1 MRLSNKRLHARP
13 MVCILRRMANMKR
26 IHLLLLFAA
35 ALGAAAPGR
44 AATVTDFAKTF
55 TVTVPTGFADAP
67 LADFPLLVRL
77 GAGIQGFDYADFRQ
91 NGADLLVTDT
101 EDHPLPHELENW
113 DTNGVS
119 RLWVQVPSVA
129 EGTTIRVY
137 YGTAA
142 TVDEVDGMW
151 SGYAGVWHLNEAGDG
166 AVTVSDATTNALSGV
181 CHETSAAVLGGI
193 LGGARY
199 ITSNTANN
207 PGFNSGITVDLSDAA
222 KKGAVNGLV
231 PTFSA
236 SFWFRP
242 QMAMANYEYLMSRKM
257 TDASNTWGVQFGKE
271 AGSTFSQ
278 LRIYGADANKF
289 ANTAKTGSA
298 GTEGV
303 TIAEGGSNEWHRL
316 DCVWSANARYA
327 LYFDGDLVAEGPL
340 SGDLVAANVT
350 DNNLS
355 IGGALKPTN
364 GKDKGG
370 RGFRGDMDEVRLRY
384 GASTAARIAAEWRQ
398 ESGALSAV
406 CGEVGLVDAGAPT
419 VSAPS
424 IVRNANGTFT
434 VSVVVSENDAASV
447 TCRVDSAAF
456 EMTSV
461 DTTLPKTY
469 AVTPSGLAA
478 NATFAYSVQ
487 AMSAGGDTLNRSGAE
502 TFHTGDLSVAKVQDG
517 DEDGLVPGVFRISR
531 AANDALALPV
541 SFTLGGTAVEGRSYR
556 TMPRTATI
564 PAGAAY
570 VDVEI
575 LPLIDPVLE
584 TAATVE
590 LALAPGLYGVSGTAG
605 SATLSIENLTLDDTK
620 NTWIAADAGLASDG
634 ANWSF
639 GHAPLATEHVL
650 FDGRFSNADCE
661 WDEAATHEV
670 AAWTQN
676 NGYAGKVALR
686 TVFPGKGAFTNLVVS
701 GALTVDAGSLTH
713 PQSRIMGGYHTAD
726 WDWLGDLKANETYR
740 IRVSAGSLHVGAGGL
755 IDARGMGYYVTNN
768 GSRVV
773 GCSHGGRM
781 NAGSPPCYGDP
792 REPIHIGMPH
802 HQSDNRWNGKGGGAI
817 YLDVAGAAVVDGTIR
832 ADAWDGSLFTGPSD
846 YGGAMGAGGSVF
858 LRADTL
864 TGTGRITAMGTGAR
878 EEGIGFDDTGYRIT
892 TDGNFKGTGGR
903 VAIAT
908 RAPVDRSTFAAIS
921 AEGYWMGSLDLNW
934 TARFAGGSGTVVFR
948 DATRPNGLLVI
959 AQQTGAYAPNLDR
972 AYPTFWRYPSVTDE
986 GDWTFDAI
994 EFGHR
999 GFLGVPVGTTLTLP
1013 GGLASCYG
1021 TAASADTC
1029 GGIRYE
1035 GGTLDIGAGDQTLSG
1050 NWMFVPWSNYVFSA
1064 SVVVTNGAAIGFHPV
1079 TDVLDDPSVSI
1090 PFPSASFEVAGNL
1103 LVGADAAIRA
1113 IDCGVVS
1120 TNETSVLL
1128 LGQHSHGGRSIY
1140 RGRNAA
1146 GALESQAYDS
1156 VFAPRLPGST
1166 AGAGLGVG
1174 ITSKTQRSGGA
1185 VRVVV
1190 GGTLTLDGEATVS
1203 GQTEDRTNLG
1213 SRTGGAGGSLDVT
1226 AGRLAGAGTMRANGG
1241 NYNDFSGPGGRIAV
1255 RLTASGADFTAF
1267 TGRIEAGG
1275 GSWRKGGAIDP
1286 TPDASAGTVYLETA
1300 ADGDKRGTILI
1311 AMDPRN
1317 AKFIQDRIK
1326 GNSPANTNTT
1336 EMVSLGY
1343 GGDRIRDYKDA
1354 RYAIADHGRAAV
1366 NADFKAHSVE
1376 LADLT
1381 AFLDL
1386 EGHTLTVD
1394 DFFYAVDDGAGG
1406 IKLRKLGT
1414 GTHSSAVLAALGA
1427 NVADTSA
1434 GATGRVV
1441 VRGRETIMILR

>member
-1 MRLSNKRLHARP
+1 MSVLQFG
-13 MVCILRRMANMKR
+13 CR
-26 IHLLLLFAA
+26 IFDGMCRA
-35 ALGAAAPGR
+35 ALAAVLALSAVTSVS
-44 AATVTDFAKTF
+44 AAVVTDFAKTF
-55 TVTVPTGFADAP
+55 TVTVPAGFADAP

-77 GAGIQGFDYADFRQ
+77 GSGIQGFDYADFRQ

-101 EDHPLPHELENW
+101 EDHPLPIELENW
-113 DTNGVS
+113 NTNGVS

-137 YGTAA
+137 YGTTA

-151 SGYAGVWHLNEAGDG
+151 SGYAGVWHLNEAGNG
-166 AVTVSDATTNALSGV
+166 AVTVSDATTNALTGV

-207 PGFNSGITVDLSDAA
+207 PGFDSGITVELSDAA

-231 PTFSA
+231 PVFTA

-242 QMAMANYEYLMSRKM
+242 QMEQANYEYLVSRKM
-257 TDASNTWGVQFGKE
+257 TDASTTWGVQFGKD
-271 AGSTFSQ
+271 AGSTFNQ

-289 ANTAKTGSA
+289 ANSAATGTA

-303 TIAEGGSNEWHRL
+303 TITAGGSNEWHRL
-316 DCVWSANARYA
+316 DCIWTANARYV
-327 LYFDGDLVAEGPL
+327 LYFDGDSVAEGPL
-340 SGDLVAANVT
+340 SGDLAAANVT

-370 RGFRGDMDEVRLRY
+370 RGFRGEMDEVRLRY
-384 GASTAARIAAEWRQ
+384 GASTAARITAEWRQ
-398 ESGALSAV
+398 ESGTLSAV
-406 CGEVGLVDAGAPT
+406 CSEVGLVDAGAPT

-434 VSVVVSENDAASV
+434 VSIVVSENDAASV
-447 TCRVDSAAF
+447 TCLVGNAEFA
-456 EMTSV
+456 MTSA

-469 AVTPSGLAA
+469 AATPSDLAA
-478 NATFAYSVQ
+478 DTTFAYAVQ
-487 AMSAGGDTLNRSGAE
+487 AISAGGDTLTRSGAE
-502 TFHTGDLSVAKVQDG
+502 TFYTGDLSVAKVQDG

-531 AANDALALPV
+531 AGDDGLALPV

-564 PAGAAY
+564 PADAAY

-575 LPLIDPVLE
+575 RPLIDQSTTNALTVVLTLE
-584 TAATVE
+584 
-590 LALAPGLYGVSGTAG
+590 PGLYGIASDAS
-605 SATLSIENLTLDDTK
+605 SATLSISNLTLDATK
-620 NTWIAADAGLASDG
+620 NTWIASEAGSATNA

-639 GHAPLATEHVL
+639 GHAPYATEHVL

-676 NGYAGKVALR
+676 NGYAGKVTLR
-686 TVFPGKGAFTNLVVS
+686 TVFPGKGDFTC
-701 GALTVDAGSLTH
+701 LTVTGAMTIDAGSLTH

-846 YGGAMGAGGSVF
+846 YGGAMGAAGSVF

-864 TGTGRITAMGTGAR
+864 SGTGRITAMGTGAR
-878 EEGIGFDDTGYRIT
+878 DEGISFDDTGYRIT
-892 TDGNFKGTGGR
+892 TDGNYKGTGGR

-908 RAPVDRSTFAAIS
+908 RVPVDRSTFAAIS

-934 TARFAGGSGTVVFR
+934 PARFAGGSGTVVFR

-959 AQQTGAYAPNLDR
+959 AQQTGAYAPCLER
-972 AYPTFWRYPSVTDE
+972 SYPTFWRCPSVTDE

-999 GFLGVPVGTTLTLP
+999 GFLSVPVGTTLTLP

-1021 TAASADTC
+1021 TAASVDTC

-1035 GGTLDIGAGDQTLSG
+1035 GGTIAAGAGDQTLSG

-1103 LVGADAAIRA
+1103 LVGANAAIRA

-1120 TNETSVLL
+1120 TNETSLL
-1128 LGQHSHGGRSIY
+1128 VLGQHSHGGRSIY
-1140 RGRNAA
+1140 RGRNAS

-1213 SRTGGAGGSLDVT
+1213 GRTGGAGGSLDVT
-1226 AGRLAGAGTMRANGG
+1226 AGRLAGSGVFKANGG

-1255 RLTASGADFTAF
+1255 RLTTPGADFDSF
-1267 TGRIEAGG
+1267 SGRIEAGG

-1286 TPDASAGTVYLETA
+1286 TPDASAGTVYLETV
-1300 ADGDKRGTILI
+1300 ADGDKRGTIRI
-1311 AMDPRN
+1311 AMDPLN

-1336 EMVSLGY
+1336 EMVSLGF
-1343 GGDRIRDYKDA
+1343 GGDDIKAYKKVH
-1354 RYAIADHGRAAV
+1354 YIIANYGRAAV
-1366 NADFKAHSVE
+1366 NTDFRAQSLT
-1376 LADLT
+1376 LADGT
-1381 AFLDL
+1381 AALDL
-1386 EGHTLTVD
+1386 EGHTLTLR
-1394 DFFYAVDDGAGG
+1394 DFFWVTGSDGSVVTN
-1406 IKLRKLGT
+1406 KLRAGT
-1414 GTHSSAVLAALGA
+1414 YSYNNLQS
-1427 NVADTSA
+1427 NVGDCIEDTS
-1434 GATGRVV
+1434 TGQSGFVV
-1441 VRGRETIMILR
+1441 IQHDNLILRLR

>member
-1 MRLSNKRLHARP
+1 MT
-13 MVCILRRMANMKR
+13 NMKQ
-26 IHLLLLFAA
+26 IPILFALSA
-35 ALGAAAPGR
+35 IFGAMVPGR

-55 TVTVPTGFADAP
+55 TVTVPAGLADEP
-67 LADFPLLVRL
+67 LSDFPLLVRL
-77 GAGIQGFDYADFRQ
+77 GSGIQGFDYADFRQ

-101 EDHPLPHELENW
+101 EDHPLPFELENW
-113 DTNGVS
+113 NTNGES

-137 YGTAA
+137 YGTTA

-166 AVTVSDATTNALSGV
+166 AVQILDSTTNHLDGVAASGNKG
-181 CHETSAAVLGGI
+181 SLAVAGGQ
-193 LGGARY
+193 LGGARR
-199 ITSNTANN
+199 IAQDNDHAPGIVVPATSGAQK
-207 PGFNSGITVDLSDAA
+207 DAA
-222 KKGAVNGLV
+222 DRLG
-231 PTFSA
+231 TDFHA
-236 SFWFRP
+236 SFWLRSRAETADFSDLKWGNIIGRRKGDKGTSWGF
-242 QMAMANYEYLMSRKM
+242 AFHGEASDANQSKYMR
-257 TDASNTWGVQFGKE
+257 VF
-271 AGSTFSQ
+271 AGSTTITTTTNKIGEL
-278 LRIYGADANKF
+278 LRDPTGDTWKKVDVVWKYASNGNASVADVYTNGVLASVVVLKEAVALQDANIGIGCS
-289 ANTAKTGSA
+289 TQDQYGSSPDSKK
-298 GTEGV
+298 GR
-303 TIAEGGSNEWHRL
+303 RL
-316 DCVWSANARYA
+316 
-327 LYFDGDLVAEGPL
+327 
-340 SGDLVAANVT
+340 
-350 DNNLS
+350 
-355 IGGALKPTN
+355 N
-364 GKDKGG
+364 GE
-370 RGFRGDMDEVRLRY
+370 MDEVRLRY

-406 CGEVGLVDAGAPT
+406 CSVVGLVDAGAPT

-424 IVRNANGTFT
+424 IVRNANGTFM

-469 AVTPSGLAA
+469 AVTPSSLAA
-478 NATFAYSVQ
+478 DTTFAYSVQ
-487 AMSAGGDTLNRSGAE
+487 ARSAGGDTLTRSGAE
-502 TFHTGDLSVAKVQDG
+502 TFYTGDLSVAKVQDG

-584 TAATVE
+584 TAATVS
-590 LALAPGLYGVSGTAG
+590 LALAPGLYGISGTDG
-605 SATLSIENLTLDDTK
+605 SATLSIENLTLDASK
-620 NTWIAADAGLASDG
+620 NTWIASNAGLASDG

-661 WDEAATHEV
+661 WDETATHEV

-713 PQSRIMGGYHTAD
+713 PQSRIMGGFHKED

-740 IRVSAGSLHVGAGGL
+740 IRVSAGSLHVGANGF

-817 YLDVAGAAVVDGTIR
+817 YLDVAGVAVVDGTIR

-1079 TDVLDDPSVSI
+1079 TDVMDDPSVSI

-1120 TNETSVLL
+1120 TNETSLL
-1128 LGQHSHGGRSIY
+1128 VLGQHAHGGRSIY
-1140 RGRNAA
+1140 RGRNAS

-1174 ITSKTQRSGGA
+1174 VTSKTQRSGGA

-1300 ADGDKRGTILI
+1300 ADGDKRGTIRI

-1354 RYAIADHGRAAV
+1354 RYVIADHGRAAV

-1386 EGHTLTVD
+1386 EGHVLTVD
-1394 DFFYAVDDGAGG
+1394 DFFYAVDDGEGG

>member
-1 MRLSNKRLHARP
+1 MT
-13 MVCILRRMANMKR
+13 NMKQFP
-26 IHLLLLFAA
+26 ILFALSA
-35 ALGAAAPGR
+35 IFGAAVPGP

-55 TVTVPTGFADAP
+55 TVTVPAGLADEP
-67 LADFPLLVRL
+67 LSDFPLLVRL
-77 GAGIQGFDYADFRQ
+77 GSGIQGFDYADFRQ

-113 DTNGVS
+113 DTNGES
-119 RLWVQVPSVA
+119 RLWVQVPSAA

-137 YGTAA
+137 YGTDA

-340 SGDLVAANVT
+340 SGGLVAANVT

-424 IVRNANGTFT
+424 IVRNADGTFT
-434 VSVVVSENDAASV
+434 VSIVVSDNDAASV
-447 TCRVDSAAF
+447 KCLVDSAEF
-456 EMTSV
+456 EMTSA
-461 DTTLPKTY
+461 DATLPKTY
-469 AVTPSGLAA
+469 AATLSGLEPDT
-478 NATFAYSVQ
+478 TFAYAVQ
-487 AMSAGGDTLNRSGAE
+487 AMSTGGDMLNRSGAE
-502 TFHTGDLSVAKVQDG
+502 TFHTGDLTVAKVQDG

-531 AANDALALPV
+531 TGDDALALPV

-564 PAGAAY
+564 PADAAY

-575 LPLIDPVLE
+575 LPLIDPVE
-584 TAATVE
+584 TTTSVS
-590 LALAPGLYGVSGTAG
+590 LTLSPGLYGVSATDGA
-605 SATLSIENLTLDDTK
+605 ATLSIANLTLDATK
-620 NTWIAADAGLASDG
+620 NTWIASDAGLASDG

-639 GHAPLATEHVL
+639 GHAPLATDHVL

-676 NGYAGKVALR
+676 NGYAGTVTLH

-701 GALTVDAGSLTH
+701 GAMTVDAGFLTH
-713 PQSRIMGGYHTAD
+713 PQSRTMDGWHVED

-740 IRVSAGSLHVGAGGL
+740 IRVSAGSLHVGAGAV
-755 IDARGMGYYVTNN
+755 IDARGKGYHVTN
-768 GSRVV
+768 GGCRML
-773 GCSHGGRM
+773 GCSHGGRV
-781 NAGSPPCYGDP
+781 GETSPPCYGDP
-792 REPIHIGMPH
+792 REPIHIGLPFH
-802 HQSDNRWNGKGGGAI
+802 PNGTYLNGKGGGAI

-832 ADAWDGSLFTGPSD
+832 ADAWDGSIAVANNQ
-846 YGGAMGAGGSVF
+846 YAGAMGAAGSVF

-864 TGTGRITAMGTGAR
+864 AGTGRITAMGTGPS
-878 EEGIGFDDTGYRIT
+878 EEGLVFLYNGTKKT
-892 TDGNFKGTGGR
+892 TETNYKGTGGR
-903 VAIAT
+903 VAIST
-908 RAPVDRSTFAAIS
+908 RVPVDRSTFAAIS
-921 AEGYWMGSLDLNW
+921 AEGYWMGSPDATW
-934 TARFAGGSGTVVFR
+934 SARFGGGSGTVVFR

-959 AQQTGAYAPNLDR
+959 AQQANAIGPDLGTH
-972 AYPTFWRYPSVTDE
+972 PTFWRCPSVTDE

-999 GFLGVPVGTTLTLP
+999 GFLRVPVGTTLTLP

-1021 TAASADTC
+1021 TETDPEAL
-1029 GGIRYE
+1029 GGLRYE
-1035 GGTLDIGAGDQTLSG
+1035 GGALNIGAGDQTIADR
-1050 NWMFVPWSNYVFSA
+1050 WMFVPWTNFVFQGSVAVSN
-1064 SVVVTNGAAIGFHPV
+1064 
-1079 TDVLDDPSVSI
+1079 
-1090 PFPSASFEVAGNL
+1090 
-1103 LVGADAAIRA
+1103 
-1113 IDCGVVS
+1113 
-1120 TNETSVLL
+1120 
-1128 LGQHSHGGRSIY
+1128 
-1140 RGRNAA
+1140 NAA
-1146 GALESQAYDS
+1146 LHQIAGCARPTAASSRKVWARRTACS
-1156 VFAPRLPGST
+1156 APPPT
-1166 AGAGLGVG
+1166 AAE
-1174 ITSKTQRSGGA
+1174 RS
-1185 VRVVV
+1185 
-1190 GGTLTLDGEATVS
+1190 S
-1203 GQTEDRTNLG
+1203 
-1213 SRTGGAGGSLDVT
+1213 
-1226 AGRLAGAGTMRANGG
+1226 
-1241 NYNDFSGPGGRIAV
+1241 
-1255 RLTASGADFTAF
+1255 SGAT
-1267 TGRIEAGG
+1267 
-1275 GSWRKGGAIDP
+1275 
-1286 TPDASAGTVYLETA
+1286 
-1300 ADGDKRGTILI
+1300 
-1311 AMDPRN
+1311 
-1317 AKFIQDRIK
+1317 
-1326 GNSPANTNTT
+1326 SPARRSPAPTT
-1336 EMVSLGY
+1336 PSSTRGFP
-1343 GGDRIRDYKDA
+1343 
-1354 RYAIADHGRAAV
+1354 AAPP
-1366 NADFKAHSVE
+1366 
-1376 LADLT
+1376 T
-1381 AFLDL
+1381 RL
-1386 EGHTLTVD
+1386 EPE
-1394 DFFYAVDDGAGG
+1394 
-1406 IKLRKLGT
+1406 
-1414 GTHSSAVLAALGA
+1414 AA
-1427 NVADTSA
+1427 
-1434 GATGRVV
+1434 
-1441 VRGRETIMILR
+1441 

>member
-1 MRLSNKRLHARP
+1 MA
-13 MVCILRRMANMKR
+13 CILGHMTTMHP
-26 IHLLLLFAA
+26 IPLLFSLAA
-35 ALGAAAPGR
+35 ILGIAAPGR

-55 TVTVPTGFADAP
+55 TVTVPAGLADEP
-67 LADFPLLVRL
+67 LSDFPLLVRL
-77 GAGIQGFDYADFRQ
+77 GSGIQGFDYADFRQ
-91 NGADLLVTDT
+91 NGADILVTDT
-101 EDHPLPHELENW
+101 EDQPLPHELENW
-113 DTNGVS
+113 NTNGES

-137 YGTAA
+137 YGTDA

-166 AVTVSDATTNALSGV
+166 AVQILDSTTNALNGTAQSV
-181 CHETSAAVLGGI
+181 SLAVTNAP
-193 LGGARY
+193 LGGARR
-199 ITSNTANN
+199 IAQDNNHAPGIVIPATSGAQK
-207 PGFNSGITVDLSDAA
+207 DAA
-222 KKGAVNGLV
+222 DQLG
-231 PTFSA
+231 TDFHA
-236 SFWFRP
+236 SFWLRSRAGTSDFSDLKWGNIIGRRKGDNGTSWGF
-242 QMAMANYEYLMSRKM
+242 AFHGDSNDANQSKYMR
-257 TDASNTWGVQFGKE
+257 VF
-271 AGSTFSQ
+271 AGSTKITTTKGTIGEH
-278 LRIYGADANKF
+278 LRESASETWKKVDVVWKYASNGNSPIAVVYTNGVPAETVTLPEAVALQDANIGIGCSTQDQYGSD
-289 ANTAKTGSA
+289 NTNKKGR
-298 GTEGV
+298 
-303 TIAEGGSNEWHRL
+303 RL
-316 DCVWSANARYA
+316 
-327 LYFDGDLVAEGPL
+327 
-340 SGDLVAANVT
+340 
-350 DNNLS
+350 
-355 IGGALKPTN
+355 N
-364 GKDKGG
+364 GE
-370 RGFRGDMDEVRLRY
+370 MDEVRLRY

-398 ESGALSAV
+398 ESGTLSAV

-424 IVRNANGTFT
+424 IVRNADGTFT

-447 TCRVDSAAF
+447 TCLVGNAEFA
-456 EMTSV
+456 MTST
-461 DTTLPKTY
+461 DATLPKTY
-469 AVTPSGLAA
+469 AVTPSNLAA
-478 NATFAYSVQ
+478 NTTFAYAVQ
-487 AMSAGGDTLNRSGAE
+487 AMSTGGDTLNRSGAE
-502 TFHTGDLSVAKVQDG
+502 TFYTGDLAVAKVQDG

-575 LPLIDPVLE
+575 LPLIDPGIE
-584 TAATVE
+584 TAATVS
-590 LALAPGLYGVSGTAG
+590 LALAPGLYGISGTDG
-605 SATLSIENLTLDDTK
+605 SATLSIENLTLDASK
-620 NTWIAADAGLASDG
+620 NTWIASDAGLASDG

-661 WDEAATHEV
+661 WDETATHEV

-676 NGYAGKVALR
+676 NGYAGKVTLR

-713 PQSRIMGGYHTAD
+713 PQSRIMGGFHKED

-832 ADAWDGSLFTGPSD
+832 ADAWDGSLFTGGSD

-864 TGTGRITAMGTGAR
+864 SGTGRITAMGTGAR

-908 RAPVDRSTFAAIS
+908 RVPVDRSTFAAIS

-1021 TAASADTC
+1021 TAASSATC

-1035 GGTLDIGAGDQTLSG
+1035 GGTIDAGDGDQTLSG

-1090 PFPSASFEVAGNL
+1090 PFPSASVEVAGNL

-1120 TNETSVLL
+1120 TNETSLL
-1128 LGQHSHGGRSIY
+1128 VLGQHSHGGRALY
-1140 RGRNAA
+1140 RGRDAS
-1146 GALESQAYDS
+1146 GAPVSLGYDS

-1174 ITSKTQRSGGA
+1174 VTSKTQRSGGA

-1203 GQTEDRTNLG
+1203 GQTETNTNSG
-1213 SRTGGAGGSLDVT
+1213 GRTGGAGGALDVT
-1226 AGRLAGAGTMRANGG
+1226 AGRLVGAGTMRANGG
-1241 NYNDFSGPGGRIAV
+1241 NYNDNSGPGGRIAV

-1267 TGRIEAGG
+1267 SGRIEAGG
-1275 GSWRKGGAIDP
+1275 GSWWKGFDDIH
-1286 TPDASAGTVYLETA
+1286 DASAGTVYLETA
-1300 ADGDKRGTILI
+1300 ADGDKRGTIRI

-1336 EMVSLGY
+1336 EMVSLGC
-1343 GGDRIRDYKDA
+1343 GGDRLGDYKHA
-1354 RYAIADHGRAAV
+1354 RYVVSDYGRAAV
-1366 NADFKAHSVE
+1366 NADFKARSVE
-1376 LADLT
+1376 LSDLT
-1381 AFLDL
+1381 VLLDL
-1386 EGHTLTVD
+1386 EGHTLYVD
-1394 DFFYAVDDGAGG
+1394 EFFYAVDDGDGG
-1406 IKLRKLGT
+1406 LKTRHVGN
-1414 GTHSSAVLAALGA
+1414 GTHSAAALAALGA

-1441 VRGRETIMILR
+1441 VRGRETIMVLR

>member
-1 MRLSNKRLHARP
+1 
-13 MVCILRRMANMKR
+13 MANMNP
-26 IHLLLLFAA
+26 IPLLVSLAA
-35 ALGAAAPGR
+35 ILGAAMPGR

-55 TVTVPTGFADAP
+55 TVTVPAGFADAP

-77 GAGIQGFDYADFRQ
+77 GSGIQGFDYADFRQ
-91 NGADLLVTDT
+91 NGADILVTDT
-101 EDHPLPHELENW
+101 EDRPLPHELENW

-119 RLWVQVPSVA
+119 RLWVQVPSAA

-151 SGYAGVWHLNEAGDG
+151 SGYAGVWHLNETGDG
-166 AVTVSDATTNALSGV
+166 AVQILDSTTNHLDGVAASGNKG
-181 CHETSAAVLGGI
+181 SLAVAGGQ
-193 LGGARY
+193 LGGARR
-199 ITSNTANN
+199 IAQDNDHAPGIVVPATSGAQK
-207 PGFNSGITVDLSDAA
+207 DAA
-222 KKGAVNGLV
+222 DRLG
-231 PTFSA
+231 TDFHA
-236 SFWFRP
+236 SFWLRSRAETTNFSDLKWGNIIGRRKGDKGTSWGF
-242 QMAMANYEYLMSRKM
+242 AFHGDSNDANQSKYMR
-257 TDASNTWGVQFGKE
+257 VF
-271 AGSTFSQ
+271 AGSTTITTTTNTIGEL
-278 LRIYGADANKF
+278 LRDPTGNAWRKVDVVWKYASNGNASVADIYTNGVLASVVDLKEAVALQDANIGIGCS
-289 ANTAKTGSA
+289 TQDQYGSSPDTRK
-298 GTEGV
+298 GR
-303 TIAEGGSNEWHRL
+303 RL
-316 DCVWSANARYA
+316 
-327 LYFDGDLVAEGPL
+327 
-340 SGDLVAANVT
+340 
-350 DNNLS
+350 
-355 IGGALKPTN
+355 N
-364 GKDKGG
+364 GE
-370 RGFRGDMDEVRLRY
+370 MDEVRLRY

-424 IVRNANGTFT
+424 IVRNADGTFT
-434 VSVVVSENDAASV
+434 ISVVVSENDAASV
-447 TCRVDSAAF
+447 TCLVGNAEFA
-456 EMTSV
+456 MTSA

-469 AVTPSGLAA
+469 AATPSDLAA
-478 NATFAYSVQ
+478 NTTFAYAVQ
-487 AMSAGGDTLNRSGAE
+487 AISAGGDTLTRSGAE
-502 TFHTGDLSVAKVQDG
+502 TFYTGDLSVAKVWDG

-531 AANDALALPV
+531 AADDALALPV

-605 SATLSIENLTLDDTK
+605 SATLSIENLTLDATK
-620 NTWIAADAGLASDG
+620 NTWIASDAGFASDG

-661 WDEAATHEV
+661 WDETATHEV

-676 NGYAGKVALR
+676 NGYAGKVTLR

-713 PQSRIMGGYHTAD
+713 PQSRIMGGFHKED

-908 RAPVDRSTFAAIS
+908 RVPVDRSTFAAIS

-934 TARFAGGSGTVVFR
+934 PARYGGGSGTVVFR
-948 DATRPNGLLVI
+948 DSTRPNGLLVI
-959 AQQTGAYAPNLDR
+959 AQQTGAYPPCLER
-972 AYPTFWRYPSVTDE
+972 SFPTFWRYPSVTTDA
-986 GDWTFDAI
+986 DWTFDAI

-1021 TAASADTC
+1021 TAASADAC

-1079 TDVLDDPSVSI
+1079 TDVLDDPGVT
-1090 PFPSASFEVAGNL
+1090 PLFPSASFEVAGNL

-1113 IDCGVVS
+1113 IDCGAVS
-1120 TNETSVLL
+1120 TNKTSTLV
-1128 LGQHSHGGRSIY
+1128 LGQHSHGGRALY
-1140 RGRNAA
+1140 RGRDAS

-1174 ITSKTQRSGGA
+1174 VTSKTQRSGGA
-1185 VRVVV
+1185 VRMVV

-1213 SRTGGAGGSLDVT
+1213 GRTGGAGGALDVT

-1241 NYNDFSGPGGRIAV
+1241 NYNDYSGPGGRIAV
-1255 RLTASGADFTAF
+1255 RLTASGADFAAF

-1300 ADGDKRGTILI
+1300 ADGDKRGTIRI

-1336 EMVSLGY
+1336 EMVSLGC
-1343 GGDRIRDYKDA
+1343 GGDRIRDYKHA
-1354 RYAIADHGRAAV
+1354 RYVLADHGRAAV

-1376 LADLT
+1376 LSDLT

-1394 DFFYAVDDGAGG
+1394 DFFYPVDDGAGG
-1406 IKLRKLGT
+1406 IKLRPLGT
-1414 GTHSSAVLAALGA
+1414 GTHSAAALAAMGA

-1434 GATGRVV
+1434 GATGRVI
-1441 VRGRETIMILR
+1441 VRARETIMVLR

>member
-1 MRLSNKRLHARP
+1 MT
-13 MVCILRRMANMKR
+13 NMKQ
-26 IHLLLLFAA
+26 IPILFALSA
-35 ALGAAAPGR
+35 IFGATVPGR

-55 TVTVPTGFADAP
+55 TVTVPAGLADEP
-67 LADFPLLVRL
+67 LSDFPLLVRL
-77 GAGIQGFDYADFRQ
+77 GSGIQGFDYADFRQ

-101 EDHPLPHELENW
+101 EDQPLPHELENW
-113 DTNGVS
+113 DTNGDS

-137 YGTAA
+137 YGTDA

-166 AVTVSDATTNALSGV
+166 AVQILDSTTNHLDGVAASGNKG
-181 CHETSAAVLGGI
+181 SLAVAGGQ
-193 LGGARY
+193 LGGARR
-199 ITSNTANN
+199 IAQDNDHAPGIVVPATSGAQK
-207 PGFNSGITVDLSDAA
+207 AA
-222 KKGAVNGLV
+222 ADRLG
-231 PTFSA
+231 TDFHA
-236 SFWFRP
+236 SFWLR
-242 QMAMANYEYLMSRKM
+242 SRAETADFSDLKWGNIIGRRKGDKGTSWGFAFHGEA
-257 TDASNTWGVQFGKE
+257 TDANQSKYMRVF
-271 AGSTFSQ
+271 AGSTTITTTTNKIGEL
-278 LRIYGADANKF
+278 LRDPTGDTWRKVDVVWKYASNGNASVADIYTNGVLASVVALKEAVALQDANIGIGCS
-289 ANTAKTGSA
+289 TQDQYGSSPDSKK
-298 GTEGV
+298 GR
-303 TIAEGGSNEWHRL
+303 RL
-316 DCVWSANARYA
+316 
-327 LYFDGDLVAEGPL
+327 
-340 SGDLVAANVT
+340 
-350 DNNLS
+350 
-355 IGGALKPTN
+355 N
-364 GKDKGG
+364 GE
-370 RGFRGDMDEVRLRY
+370 MDEVRLRY

-398 ESGALSAV
+398 ESGALSVV
-406 CGEVGLVDAGAPT
+406 CSEVGLVDAGAPT

-424 IVRNANGTFT
+424 IVRNADGTFT

-447 TCRVDSAAF
+447 KCLVGNAEFA
-456 EMTSV
+456 MTSA
-461 DTTLPKTY
+461 DATLPKTY
-469 AVTPSGLAA
+469 AVTPSDLAA
-478 NATFAYSVQ
+478 DTTFAYSVQ
-487 AMSAGGDTLNRSGAE
+487 AKSTGGDTLNRSGAE
-502 TFHTGDLSVAKVQDG
+502 TFHTGDLTVAKIQDG

-556 TMPRTATI
+556 TMPRIATI
-564 PAGAAY
+564 PADAAY

-575 LPLIDPVLE
+575 LPLIDPVE
-584 TAATVE
+584 TAASVE
-590 LALAPGLYGVSGTAG
+590 LALAPGLYGTSGTAG
-605 SATLSIENLTLDDTK
+605 SATLSIANLTLDATK
-620 NTWIAADAGLASDG
+620 NTWIASDAGLASDG

-661 WDEAATHEV
+661 WDETATHEV

-676 NGYAGKVALR
+676 NGYAGKVTLR

-701 GALTVDAGSLTH
+701 GALTVDAGFLTH
-713 PQSRIMGGYHTAD
+713 PQSRIMGGFHKED

-740 IRVSAGSLHVGAGGL
+740 IRVSAGSLHVGANGF

-832 ADAWDGSLFTGPSD
+832 ADAWDGSLFTGGSD

-864 TGTGRITAMGTGAR
+864 SGTGRITAMGTGAR
-878 EEGIGFDDTGYRIT
+878 EEGISFDDTGYRIT

-921 AEGYWMGSLDLNW
+921 AEGYWMGSLELNW
-934 TARFAGGSGTVVFR
+934 PARYGGGSGTVVFR
-948 DATRPNGLLVI
+948 DSTRPNGLLVI
-959 AQQTGAYAPNLDR
+959 AQQTGAYAPCLQR
-972 AYPTFWRYPSVTDE
+972 AFPTFWRYPSVTTDA
-986 GDWTFDAI
+986 DWTFDAI

-1021 TAASADTC
+1021 TAASADAC

-1120 TNETSVLL
+1120 TNETSLL
-1128 LGQHSHGGRSIY
+1128 VLGQHAHGGRSIY
-1140 RGRNAA
+1140 RGRNAS

-1213 SRTGGAGGSLDVT
+1213 GRTGGAGGALDVT

-1241 NYNDFSGPGGRIAV
+1241 NYNDYSGPGGRIAV

-1300 ADGDKRGTILI
+1300 ADGDKRGTIRI

-1354 RYAIADHGRAAV
+1354 RYVIADHGRAAV

-1386 EGHTLTVD
+1386 EGHVLTVD
-1394 DFFYAVDDGAGG
+1394 DFFYLVDDGAGG
-1406 IKLRKLGT
+1406 LKSKRLGT
-1414 GTHSSAVLAALGA
+1414 GTHSAAALAALGA

-1441 VRGRETIMILR
+1441 VRGRETSMILR

>member
-1 MRLSNKRLHARP
+1 
-13 MVCILRRMANMKR
+13 MKR
-26 IHLLLLFAA
+26 TSLLFALAA
-35 ALGAAAPGR
+35 ALAAAPLAL
-44 AATVTDFAKTF
+44 AATVQDFAKTF
-55 TVTVPTGFADAP
+55 TVTVPAGLADEP
-67 LADFPLLVRL
+67 LSDFPLLVRL
-77 GAGIQGFDYADFRQ
+77 GSGIQGFDYADFRQ
-91 NGADLLVTDT
+91 NGADILVTDT
-101 EDHPLPHELENW
+101 EDRPLPHELENW
-113 DTNGVS
+113 DTDGES

-137 YGTAA
+137 YGTDA

-166 AVTVSDATTNALSGV
+166 AVQILDSTTNHLDGVAASGNKG
-181 CHETSAAVLGGI
+181 SLAVAGGQ
-193 LGGARY
+193 LGGARR
-199 ITSNTANN
+199 IAQDNDHAPGIVVPATSGAQK
-207 PGFNSGITVDLSDAA
+207 AA
-222 KKGAVNGLV
+222 ADRLG
-231 PTFSA
+231 TDFHA
-236 SFWFRP
+236 SFWLR
-242 QMAMANYEYLMSRKM
+242 SRSEKEDFSDLKWGNIIGRRKGDQGTSWGFAFHGES
-257 TDASNTWGVQFGKE
+257 TDASQSKYMRVF
-271 AGSTFSQ
+271 AGSTKITTTKGTIGEY
-278 LRIYGADANKF
+278 LRE
-289 ANTAKTGSA
+289 SA
-298 GTEGV
+298 SETWKKV
-303 TIAEGGSNEWHRL
+303 DVVWKYASNWN
-316 DCVWSANARYA
+316 SP
-327 LYFDGDLVAEGPL
+327 VA
-340 SGDLVAANVT
+340 VVY
-350 DNNLS
+350 
-355 IGGALKPTN
+355 TN
-364 GKDKGG
+364 GVPAETVTLPEAVALQNANIGIGCSTQDQYASSPDSKKGRRLNG
-370 RGFRGDMDEVRLRY
+370 EMDEVRLRY
-384 GASTAARIAAEWRQ
+384 GASTTARIAAEWRQ

-424 IVRNANGTFT
+424 IVRNADGTFT

-456 EMTSV
+456 EMTSA
-461 DTTLPKTY
+461 DATLPKTY
-469 AVTPSGLAA
+469 AATLSGLEPDT
-478 NATFAYSVQ
+478 TFAYAVQ
-487 AMSAGGDTLNRSGAE
+487 AMSTGGDMLNRSGAE

-531 AANDALALPV
+531 TGDDALALPV
-541 SFTLGGTAVEGRSYR
+541 SFTLGGTAVEGCSYR

-564 PAGAAY
+564 PADAAY

-584 TAATVE
+584 TAATVS
-590 LALAPGLYGVSGTAG
+590 LALAPGLYGISGTDG
-605 SATLSIENLTLDDTK
+605 SATLSIENLTLDASK
-620 NTWIAADAGLASDG
+620 NTWIASEAGLASDG

-639 GHAPLATEHVL
+639 SHAPLATEHVL

-676 NGYAGKVALR
+676 NGYAGTVTLR

-713 PQSRIMGGYHTAD
+713 PQSRIMGGFHKED

-832 ADAWDGSLFTGPSD
+832 ADAWDGSFGFTGNS

-864 TGTGRITAMGTGAR
+864 SGTGRITAMGTGAR
-878 EEGIGFDDTGYRIT
+878 EEGITFDDTGYQIT
-892 TDGNFKGTGGR
+892 TDSNFKGTGGR

-934 TARFAGGSGTVVFR
+934 PARYGGGSGTVVFR
-948 DATRPNGLLVI
+948 DSTRPNGLLVI
-959 AQQTGAYAPNLDR
+959 AQQTGAYAPCLER
-972 AYPTFWRYPSVTDE
+972 SYPTFWRFPSVTTDA
-986 GDWTFDAI
+986 DWTFDAI

-1021 TAASADTC
+1021 TAASADAC

-1035 GGTLDIGAGDQTLSG
+1035 GGTIDAGDGDQTLSG

-1079 TDVLDDPSVSI
+1079 TDVLDDPGVT
-1090 PFPSASFEVAGNL
+1090 PLFPSASFEVAGNL

-1113 IDCGVVS
+1113 IDCGAVS
-1120 TNETSVLL
+1120 TNKTSTLV
-1128 LGQHSHGGRSIY
+1128 LGQHSHGGRALY
-1140 RGRNAA
+1140 RGRDAS

-1174 ITSKTQRSGGA
+1174 ITSK
-1185 VRVVV
+1185 
-1190 GGTLTLDGEATVS
+1190 
-1203 GQTEDRTNLG
+1203 
-1213 SRTGGAGGSLDVT
+1213 
-1226 AGRLAGAGTMRANGG
+1226 
-1241 NYNDFSGPGGRIAV
+1241 
-1255 RLTASGADFTAF
+1255 
-1267 TGRIEAGG
+1267 
-1275 GSWRKGGAIDP
+1275 
-1286 TPDASAGTVYLETA
+1286 
-1300 ADGDKRGTILI
+1300 
-1311 AMDPRN
+1311 
-1317 AKFIQDRIK
+1317 
-1326 GNSPANTNTT
+1326 
-1336 EMVSLGY
+1336 
-1343 GGDRIRDYKDA
+1343 
-1354 RYAIADHGRAAV
+1354 
-1366 NADFKAHSVE
+1366 
-1376 LADLT
+1376 
-1381 AFLDL
+1381 
-1386 EGHTLTVD
+1386 
-1394 DFFYAVDDGAGG
+1394 
-1406 IKLRKLGT
+1406 
-1414 GTHSSAVLAALGA
+1414 
-1427 NVADTSA
+1427 
-1434 GATGRVV
+1434 
-1441 VRGRETIMILR
+1441 

>member
-1 MRLSNKRLHARP
+1 MKLP
-13 MVCILRRMANMKR
+13 ILP
-26 IHLLLLFAA
+26 FAA
-35 ALGAAAPGR
+35 VLAALVSARAEGAS
-44 AATVTDFAKTF
+44 TTDFAKTF
-55 TVTVPTGFADAP
+55 TVTVPSGFADAP
-67 LADFPLLVRL
+67 LSDFPLLVRL
-77 GAGIQGFDYADFRQ
+77 GSGIQGFDYADFRQ
-91 NGADLLVTDT
+91 NGADILVTDT
-101 EDHPLPHELENW
+101 EDHPLPIELENW
-113 DTNGVS
+113 NTNGES
-119 RLWVQVPSVA
+119 RLWVQVPSVV

-137 YGTAA
+137 YGTTA

-166 AVTVSDATTNALSGV
+166 AVQILDSTTNHLDGVAASGNKG
-181 CHETSAAVLGGI
+181 SLAVAGGQ
-193 LGGARY
+193 LGGARR
-199 ITSNTANN
+199 IAQDNDHAPGIVVPATSGAQK
-207 PGFNSGITVDLSDAA
+207 AA
-222 KKGAVNGLV
+222 ADRLG
-231 PTFSA
+231 TDFHA
-236 SFWFRP
+236 SFWLRSRAETADFSDLKWGNIIGRRKGDKGTSWGF
-242 QMAMANYEYLMSRKM
+242 AFHGDSNDANQSKYMR
-257 TDASNTWGVQFGKE
+257 VF
-271 AGSTFSQ
+271 AGSTTITTTTNTIGEL
-278 LRIYGADANKF
+278 LRDPTGDTWKKVDVVWKYASNGNASVADIYTNGVLASVVALKEAVALQDANIGIGCS
-289 ANTAKTGSA
+289 TQDQYGSSPDSKK
-298 GTEGV
+298 GR
-303 TIAEGGSNEWHRL
+303 RL
-316 DCVWSANARYA
+316 
-327 LYFDGDLVAEGPL
+327 
-340 SGDLVAANVT
+340 
-350 DNNLS
+350 
-355 IGGALKPTN
+355 N
-364 GKDKGG
+364 GE
-370 RGFRGDMDEVRLRY
+370 MDEVRLRY

-398 ESGALSAV
+398 ESGALTAV
-406 CGEVGLVDAGAPT
+406 CSEVGLVDAGAPT

-424 IVRNANGTFT
+424 IVRNADGTFT
-434 VSVVVSENDAASV
+434 VSIVVSENDAASV
-447 TCRVDSAAF
+447 TCRVDSAEF
-456 EMTSV
+456 EMTSANA
-461 DTTLPKTY
+461 TLPKTY
-469 AVTPSGLAA
+469 AATLSSLASDT
-478 NATFAYSVQ
+478 TFAYSVQ
-487 AMSAGGDTLNRSGAE
+487 AMSTGGDMLNRSGAE
-502 TFHTGDLSVAKVQDG
+502 TFHTGDIAVAKVQDG
-517 DEDGLVPGVFRISR
+517 DEDGLVPGVFRICR
-531 AANDALALPV
+531 AADDALPLPV

-590 LALAPGLYGVSGTAG
+590 LALAPGLYGVSGTDG
-605 SATLSIENLTLDDTK
+605 SATLSIENLTLDATK
-620 NTWIAADAGLASDG
+620 NTWIASDAGLASDG

-661 WDEAATHEV
+661 WDETATHEV

-676 NGYAGKVALR
+676 NGYAGKVTLR

-713 PQSRIMGGYHTAD
+713 PQSRIMGGFHKED

-864 TGTGRITAMGTGAR
+864 SGTGRITAMGTGAR
-878 EEGIGFDDTGYRIT
+878 EEGIGFDDTGYRVT

-921 AEGYWMGSLDLNW
+921 AEGYWMGTLEHTW
-934 TARFAGGSGTVVFR
+934 TARFGGGSGTVVFR

-959 AQQTGAYAPNLDR
+959 AQQAGASPPSLDR
-972 AYPTFWRYPSVTDE
+972 SYPTFWRYPSVTDE

-1021 TAASADTC
+1021 TAASPDTC

-1035 GGTLDIGAGDQTLSG
+1035 GGTIAAGAGDQTLSG

-1079 TDVLDDPSVSI
+1079 TDVLDDPGVT
-1090 PFPSASFEVAGNL
+1090 PLFPSASFEVTGNL

-1113 IDCGVVS
+1113 IDCGAVS

-1128 LGQHSHGGRSIY
+1128 LGQHAHGGRSIY
-1140 RGRNAA
+1140 RGRNAS

-1156 VFAPRLPGST
+1156 VFSPRLPGST

-1213 SRTGGAGGSLDVT
+1213 GRTGGAGGSLDVT
-1226 AGRLAGAGTMRANGG
+1226 TGRLAGAGTMRANGG

-1286 TPDASAGTVYLETA
+1286 TPDASAGTVYLEA
-1300 ADGDKRGTILI
+1300 AGDGDKRGTIRI

-1343 GGDRIRDYKDA
+1343 GGDRIRDYKHV
-1354 RYAIADHGRAAV
+1354 RYEISDYGRAAV
-1366 NADFKAHSVE
+1366 NADFKAYSVE
-1376 LADLT
+1376 LADDT

-1386 EGHTLTVD
+1386 EGNTLTVD
-1394 DFFYAVDDGAGG
+1394 YFFFPVDDGEGG
-1406 IKLRKLGT
+1406 LKLRSLGT
-1414 GTHSSAVLAALGA
+1414 GTHSAAAVAALGA

-1434 GATGRVV
+1434 GATGRIV
-1441 VRGRETIMILR
+1441 VRARETIMILR

>member
-1 MRLSNKRLHARP
+1 MKLP
-13 MVCILRRMANMKR
+13 ILPLAVV
-26 IHLLLLFAA
+26 LA
-35 ALGAAAPGR
+35 ALAATRAGGAA
-44 AATVTDFAKTF
+44 TTDFAKTF
-55 TVTVPTGFADAP
+55 TVTVPAGLADEP
-67 LADFPLLVRL
+67 IADFPLLVRL
-77 GAGIQGFDYADFRQ
+77 SSGIQGFDYADFRQ
-91 NGADLLVTDT
+91 NGADLLVTDA
-101 EDHPLPHELENW
+101 EGAPLPHELENW

-119 RLWVQVPSVA
+119 RLWVQVPTVMS
-129 EGTTIRVY
+129 GTVVRVY
-137 YGTAA
+137 YGSSA
-142 TVDEVDGMW
+142 TMTPVPGMW
-151 SGYAGVWHLNEAGDG
+151 SDYAGVWHLNEAGDG
-166 AVTVSDATTNALSGV
+166 AVQILDSTTNALNGTAQSV
-181 CHETSAAVLGGI
+181 SLAVANAP
-193 LGGARY
+193 LGGARR
-199 ITSNTANN
+199 IAPDNDHAPGIIVPATSGAQK
-207 PGFNSGITVDLSDAA
+207 DAA
-222 KKGAVNGLV
+222 DRLG
-231 PTFSA
+231 TDFHA
-236 SFWFRP
+236 SFWLRSRAETTDFSDLKWGNIIGRRKGDNGTSWGF
-242 QMAMANYEYLMSRKM
+242 AFHGDSNDANQSKYMR
-257 TDASNTWGVQFGKE
+257 VF
-271 AGSTFSQ
+271 AGSTKITTTTGMIGEN
-278 LRIYGADANKF
+278 LRE
-289 ANTAKTGSA
+289 SA
-298 GTEGV
+298 SETWKKV
-303 TIAEGGSNEWHRL
+303 DVVWKYASNGNSP
-316 DCVWSANARYA
+316 VAV
-327 LYFDGDLVAEGPL
+327 LY
-340 SGDLVAANVT
+340 
-350 DNNLS
+350 
-355 IGGALKPTN
+355 TN
-364 GKDKGG
+364 GVPAETVTLPEAVALQNANIGIGCSTQDQYGSDNTNKKGRRLNG
-370 RGFRGDMDEVRLRY
+370 EMDEVRLRY

-419 VSAPS
+419 VSSPS
-424 IVRNANGTFT
+424 IVRNADGTFT

-447 TCRVDSAAF
+447 TCRVDNAEFA
-456 EMTSV
+456 MASV
-461 DTTLPKTY
+461 DATLPKTY
-469 AVTPSGLAA
+469 AATPSGLAA
-478 NATFAYSVQ
+478 DTTFAYSVQ
-487 AMSAGGDTLNRSGAE
+487 AQSTGGDTLSRSGAE
-502 TFHTGDLSVAKVQDG
+502 TFYTGDLAVAKVQDG

-531 AANDALALPV
+531 AGADALALPV
-541 SFTLGGTAVEGRSYR
+541 AFTLGGTAVEGRSYR

-564 PAGAAY
+564 PAGAAH

-590 LALAPGLYGVSGTAG
+590 LALAPGLYGISGTNG
-605 SATLSIENLTLDDTK
+605 SATLSIANLTLDATK
-620 NTWIAADAGLASDG
+620 NTWIAADAGRAS
-634 ANWSF
+634 AATNWSF
-639 GHAPLATEHVL
+639 GHAPLASEHVL

-661 WDEAATHEV
+661 WDAAATHEV

-676 NGYAGKVALR
+676 NGYAGKVTLL
-686 TVFPGKGAFTNLVVS
+686 TVFPGKGTFTNLVVS

-713 PQSRIMGGYHTAD
+713 PQSRIMGGYHKED

-832 ADAWDGSLFTGPSD
+832 ADAWDGSLFTGSSD

-864 TGTGRITAMGTGAR
+864 AGTGRITAMGTGAR
-878 EEGIGFDDTGYRIT
+878 EEGISFDDTGYRIT
-892 TDGNFKGTGGR
+892 TDSNFKGTGGR

-908 RAPVDRSTFAAIS
+908 RVPVDRSTFAAIS
-921 AEGYWMGSLDLNW
+921 AEGYWMGSLDVNW
-934 TARFAGGSGTVVFR
+934 TARYGGGSGTVVFR

-959 AQQTGAYAPNLDR
+959 AQQAGASPPCLER
-972 AYPTFWRYPSVTDE
+972 GFPTFWRYPSVTDE

-999 GFLGVPVGTTLTLP
+999 GFLRVPVGATLTLP

-1021 TAASADTC
+1021 TAASAATC

-1035 GGTLDIGAGDQTLSG
+1035 GGEIAAGAGDQTLSG

-1079 TDVLDDPSVSI
+1079 TDVLDDPLVSI
-1090 PFPSASFEVAGNL
+1090 PFPSASFEVAGDL

-1120 TNETSVLL
+1120 TNETSVLR
-1128 LGQHSHGGRSIY
+1128 LGQHSHGGRSLY
-1140 RGRNAA
+1140 RGRDAS
-1146 GALESQAYDS
+1146 GALLSQAYDS

-1166 AGAGLGVG
+1166 AGSGLGVG
-1174 ITSKTQRSGGA
+1174 VTSKTQRSGGA

-1203 GQTEDRTNLG
+1203 GQTEANTNSG
-1213 SRTGGAGGSLDVT
+1213 GRTGGAGGSLDVT

-1255 RLTASGADFTAF
+1255 RLTAPGADFTAF
-1267 TGRIEAGG
+1267 SGRIEAGG
-1275 GSWRKGGAIDP
+1275 GSWWKGFDP
-1286 TPDASAGTVYLETA
+1286 VHDASAGTVYLETA
-1300 ADGDKRGTILI
+1300 ADGDKRGTIRI
-1311 AMDPRN
+1311 AMDPLNRSYIVSN
-1317 AKFIQDRIK
+1317 NKSK
-1326 GNSPANTNTT
+1326 HVNTNTT

-1343 GGDRIRDYKDA
+1343 GGDRLGDYKHA
-1354 RYAIADHGRAAV
+1354 RYVVADYGRAAV

-1381 AFLDL
+1381 VLLDL
-1386 EGHTLTVD
+1386 EGNELFVD
-1394 DFFYAVDDGAGG
+1394 EFFFAIDDGAGG
-1406 IKLRKLGT
+1406 LKLKQLGT
-1414 GTHSSAVLAALGA
+1414 GTHSAAAIAALGCTT
-1427 NVADTSA
+1427 VVDTSA
-1434 GATGRVV
+1434 GATGRVI
-1441 VRGRETIMILR
+1441 VRGRETLMILR

>member
-1 MRLSNKRLHARP
+1 
-13 MVCILRRMANMKR
+13 MKKIVIR
-26 IHLLLLFAA
+26 A
-35 ALGAAAPGR
+35 ALLSAVFSLAVAAPVW

-55 TVTVPTGFADAP
+55 TVTVPAGFADAR
-67 LADFPLLVRL
+67 LEEFPLLIRL
-77 GAGIQGFDYADFRQ
+77 GSGIQGFDYADFRQ

-101 EDHPLPHELENW
+101 EDRPLPHELENW

-119 RLWVQVPSVA
+119 RLWVQVPSIA

-137 YGTAA
+137 YGTTA

-166 AVTVSDATTNALSGV
+166 AVQILDSTTNALNGTAQSV
-181 CHETSAAVLGGI
+181 SLAVTNAP
-193 LGGARY
+193 LGGARR
-199 ITSNTANN
+199 IAQDNNHALGIVIPATSGAQK
-207 PGFNSGITVDLSDAA
+207 DAA
-222 KKGAVNGLV
+222 DRLG
-231 PTFSA
+231 TDFHA
-236 SFWFRP
+236 SFWLRSRAETADFSDLKWGNIIGRRKGDNGTSWGF
-242 QMAMANYEYLMSRKM
+242 AFHGDSNDANQSKYMR
-257 TDASNTWGVQFGKE
+257 VF
-271 AGSTFSQ
+271 AGSTKITTTKGTIGEN
-278 LRIYGADANKF
+278 LRESTSETWKKVDVVWQYASNGNSPVAVIYTNGVPAETVTLPEAVALQDANIGIGCSTQDNPYNN
-289 ANTAKTGSA
+289 AS
-298 GTEGV
+298 
-303 TIAEGGSNEWHRL
+303 GGS
-316 DCVWSANARYA
+316 DNARKGRR
-327 LYFDGDLVAEGPL
+327 L
-340 SGDLVAANVT
+340 
-350 DNNLS
+350 
-355 IGGALKPTN
+355 N
-364 GKDKGG
+364 GE
-370 RGFRGDMDEVRLRY
+370 MDEVRLRY

-406 CGEVGLVDAGAPT
+406 CSEVGLVDAGAPT
-419 VSAPS
+419 VSATS
-424 IVRNANGTFT
+424 IVRNADGTFT

-447 TCRVDSAAF
+447 TCLVGNAEFA
-456 EMTSV
+456 MTSA
-461 DTTLPKTY
+461 DATLPKTY
-469 AVTPSGLAA
+469 AVTPSDLVADT
-478 NATFAYSVQ
+478 TFSYSVQ

-502 TFHTGDLSVAKVQDG
+502 TFYTGDISVVKVQDG

-531 AANDALALPV
+531 AGEDALALPV

-575 LPLIDPVLE
+575 LPLIDPVE
-584 TAATVE
+584 TMTSVE
-590 LALAPGLYGVSGTAG
+590 LELAPGLYGVSGTAG
-605 SATLSIENLTLDDTK
+605 SATLSIANLTLDATK
-620 NTWIAADAGLASDG
+620 NTWIAAEAGSATNA

-676 NGYAGKVALR
+676 NGYAGKVTLR
-686 TVFPGKGAFTNLVVS
+686 TVFPGKGDFTC
-701 GALTVDAGSLTH
+701 LTVTGAMTIDAGSLTH
-713 PQSRIMGGYHTAD
+713 PQSRIMGGFHKED
-726 WDWLGDLKANETYR
+726 WDWLGDLKSNETYR
-740 IRVSAGSLHVGAGGL
+740 IRVSSGSLHVGAGGL

-864 TGTGRITAMGTGAR
+864 SGTGRITAMGTGAR
-878 EEGIGFDDTGYRIT
+878 DEGISFDDTGYRIT

-908 RAPVDRSTFAAIS
+908 RETVDRSTFAAIS
-921 AEGYWMGSLDLNW
+921 AEGYWMGTLEHTW
-934 TARFAGGSGTVVFR
+934 TANFGGGSGTVVFR

-959 AQQTGAYAPNLDR
+959 AQQTGASPPCLDR
-972 AYPTFWRYPSVTDE
+972 SHPTFWRYPSVTDE
-986 GDWTFDAI
+986 GNWTFDAI

-1079 TDVLDDPSVSI
+1079 TDVLDDPGVT
-1090 PFPSASFEVAGNL
+1090 PLFPSASFEVAGNL

-1120 TNETSVLL
+1120 TNETSLL
-1128 LGQHSHGGRSIY
+1128 VLGQHAHGGRSIY
-1140 RGRNAA
+1140 RGRNAS

-1213 SRTGGAGGSLDVT
+1213 GRTGGAGGALDVT

-1241 NYNDFSGPGGRIAV
+1241 NYNDYSGPGGRIAV

-1300 ADGDKRGTILI
+1300 ADGDKRGTIRI

-1343 GGDRIRDYKDA
+1343 GGDRIRDYRHA
-1354 RYAIADHGRAAV
+1354 RYVISNYGRAAV
-1366 NADFKAHSVE
+1366 NADFACKSAE
-1376 LADLT
+1376 IADLVS
-1381 AFLDL
+1381 FLDL
-1386 EGHTLTVD
+1386 EGHTITVD
-1394 DFFYAVDDGAGG
+1394 YFFYPVDDGEGG
-1406 IKLRKLGT
+1406 IKLRSLGT
-1414 GTHSSAVLAALGA
+1414 GTHSAAALAALGA
-1427 NVADTSA
+1427 TTVYDTSA
-1434 GATGRVV
+1434 GATGRVI